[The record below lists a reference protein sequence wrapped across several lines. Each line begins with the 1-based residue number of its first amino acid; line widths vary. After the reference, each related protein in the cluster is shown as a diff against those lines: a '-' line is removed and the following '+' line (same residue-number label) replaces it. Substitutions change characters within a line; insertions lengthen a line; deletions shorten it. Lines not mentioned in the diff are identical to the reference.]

1 KVVGYNNGVV
11 HFGQRFPG
19 KTVLS
24 TVCCNQRARVKG
36 DVAEFDAGVTVRQAR
51 DVLDKH
57 GRELPVLPNYSYV
70 ALGTAFFVPI
80 HGSASDFTT
89 IAETIQK
96 VVLYDPIKDQIVAA
110 KRQDPAFGEFLYNLR
125 AEVLL
130 LRLQVQTKPKTRYD
144 VKHYEMTRPTGQ
156 RVLEYFHDP
165 RPSNVEIRKA
175 GAKAE

>member
-1 KVVGYNNGVV
+1 DRLREVPRQPLARAYIACAWAFFPLTIIAGIVGVLLDLLAPKSPFLQAWHLQTLHPRSTLEMLALYNKYNFKHLKVVGYNNGVV

-80 HGSASDFTT
+80 HGSASDF
-89 IAETIQK
+89 
-96 VVLYDPIKDQIVAA
+96 
-110 KRQDPAFGEFLYNLR
+110 
-125 AEVLL
+125 
-130 LRLQVQTKPKTRYD
+130 
-144 VKHYEMTRPTGQ
+144 
-156 RVLEYFHDP
+156 
-165 RPSNVEIRKA
+165 
-175 GAKAE
+175 